1 MRLVWR
7 QRWCWGQFRKQHST
21 RIFVCVSCNA
31 ITTCDTIF
39 SGSVR
44 DIRIQ
49 HNVFTSSQCE
59 NSILRCCLFWRL
71 KALVRYGFNVKSGR
85 GRGGEVRGVLFA
97 HNVVVLAISEVS
109 LGGLPRGVQAVPFF
123 LFNTVI
129 PQAIRI
135 NMFYSTQPLPGPPE
149 TTPTFSDI
157 SIINVTGAAVTESD
171 VAVTALFMLL
181 TSLFILLTSLFM
193 FLTSCL
199 NQRLHSM
206 LASFVVC
213 PSRHAKGCSFKM
225 CASSMLLALTNA
237 TLLFLQETAVL

>member
-1 MRLVWR
+1 MRLGWR
-7 QRWCWGQFRKQHST
+7 RWYWGQHST
-21 RIFVCVSCNA
+21 GIFVCVFYNA
-31 ITTCDTIF
+31 ISNRHTCF

-59 NSILRCCLFWRL
+59 NSILRCYLFWRL

-129 PQAIRI
+129 PQVIRI
-135 NMFYSTQPLPGPPE
+135 NMFYSTQPSPGPPE

-157 SIINVTGAAVTESD
+157 SIINVTGAAVTETY
-171 VAVTALFMLL
+171 VAA
-181 TSLFILLTSLFM
+181 TSLFILLTSLFIL
-193 FLTSCL
+193 LTSCL

-213 PSRHAKGCSFKM
+213 RSLPAKGCSFKM
-225 CASSMLLALTNA
+225 CASSMLLAHTNA